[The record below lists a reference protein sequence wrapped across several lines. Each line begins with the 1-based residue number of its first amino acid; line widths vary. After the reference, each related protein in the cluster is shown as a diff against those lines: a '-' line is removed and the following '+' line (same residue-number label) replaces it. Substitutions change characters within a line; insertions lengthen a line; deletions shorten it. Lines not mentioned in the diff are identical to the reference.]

1 MPEFINPAFLTGTA
15 LVASPIIIH
24 LINRMRFRRVRW
36 ATMEFLL
43 ESQRKNRR
51 RVLLK
56 QLLLLLMRILI
67 ILLFVFL
74 VARPYVGTNM
84 LLGDEQTHDVII
96 LDDSCSMNDRWADTS
111 SFAQARNTVLQL
123 AQAAA
128 SKPGTHKF
136 TLLRLS
142 RIGQPDLLRESID
155 HGALAR
161 INGIMES
168 MEATHGVHKLLK
180 GIKEAE
186 RLFTQDKG
194 LNKSLHIVSD
204 FRAHDW
210 LTEDAL
216 AKELTLIQEGDVTL
230 NFIRTVNEQHQN
242 QSLMELQV
250 LSRNVAADVPVQFV
264 ATIKNHGPGST
275 EAFEMGIEVSGQKLP
290 GARLDPLPPGQS
302 VKHPFEVRFSSPGNH
317 VLKVS
322 LPHDALPPDDERFMV
337 INIRDRIPVL
347 VLKGEAEQQV
357 DYISYALSPGGE
369 SRTGIEPVIR
379 SPQALNSEPLNEYPM
394 IFVANVPKLQ
404 EAGAKALDTFVKE
417 GGGLAIFL
425 GNQVEAAYYNET
437 LYADGRGLLPAPLA
451 SPRNIEQDF
460 FGSTGRLQFE
470 THPVFKVF
478 EGERNPFIQAVRVT
492 RIFSLPQEWRPGK
505 EVSVV
510 AQLSTGEPY
519 VLEKRYG
526 EGRVILFLSG
536 LGEEW
541 TNWPKNPSFVITM
554 LQLQASLSRQGLSG
568 ASSDVGLPLEV
579 NLEAQKYG
587 KDVTIML
594 PAAAGERAAVR
605 LIAAPSP
612 DAPANLQVV
621 FSETDFAG
629 LYYTFLSPVAT
640 LPEKHPYAFNVNAV
654 EGELK
659 LITQAEFG
667 ERLRGIDFHLQNA
680 SDLRWIDAE
689 SDQHELLNLIVATLV
704 VLLLGEQL
712 LAYHLSYHRR

>member
-1 MPEFINPAFLTGTA
+1 MPEFINPAFLTGSA

-36 ATMEFLL
+36 ATMEFLF

-74 VARPYVGTNM
+74 VARPYVGTNL

-111 SFAQARNTVLQL
+111 SFAQGRNTVLQL

-128 SKPGTHKF
+128 AKPGTHKF

-155 HGALAR
+155 YGALAR
-161 INGIMES
+161 IKGAMES
-168 MEATHGVHKLLK
+168 MKATHGTHKLLK

-194 LNKSLHIVSD
+194 LNKSLHIISD
-204 FRAHDW
+204 FRAQDW

-216 AKELTLIQEGDVTL
+216 AKKLTQIEEGEVTL

-242 QSLMELQV
+242 SSLVDLQV
-250 LSRNVAADVPVQFV
+250 KSRNVAADVPVQFV
-264 ATIKNHGPGST
+264 ATIRNLGPGST
-275 EAFEMGIEVSGQKLP
+275 EAFEMEIDVNGTKLP
-290 GARLDPLPPGQS
+290 AARLDPLPPGQS
-302 VKHPFEVRFSSPGNH
+302 VKHPFEVRFDTPGKH

-322 LPHDALPPDDERFMV
+322 LPRDALPPDDERFMV
-337 INIRDRIPVL
+337 LNIRDRIPAMV
-347 VLKGEAEQQV
+347 VKGEAEQQV

-369 SRTGIEPVIR
+369 SRTGIEPVVR
-379 SPQALNSEPLNEYPM
+379 SPRALNSELLHGYPM
-394 IFVANVPKLQ
+394 IFAANVPKLQ
-404 EAGAKALDTFVKE
+404 EAGAKALDTFVRE
-417 GGGLAIFL
+417 GGGLAMFL
-425 GNQVEAAYYNET
+425 GNQIEATYYNET
-437 LYADGRGLLPAPLA
+437 LYASGEGFLPAPLA
-451 SPRNIEQDF
+451 SPRNIKQDF

-470 THPVFKVF
+470 THPVFRVF

-492 RIFSLPQEWRPGK
+492 RVFALPDEWKPGK
-505 EVSVV
+505 NVTVI
-510 AQLSTGEPY
+510 ARLSTGEPY
-519 VLEKRYG
+519 VLEKRHG

-554 LQLQASLSRQGLSG
+554 LQLQSSLSRRGLSG
-568 ASSDVGLPLEV
+568 DASDVGLPLELD
-579 NLEAQKYG
+579 LEAQKYG
-587 KDVTIML
+587 KDVTITL
-594 PAAAGERAAVR
+594 PAAAGDGSAVR
-605 LIAAPSP
+605 LTAAPSP
-612 DAPANLQVV
+612 DDPANLRIV
-621 FSETDFAG
+621 FTETHYAG
-629 LYYTFLSPVAT
+629 IYHTHLSPLT
-640 LPEKHPYAFNVNAV
+640 TPPEKHPYVFNIDAA
-654 EGELK
+654 EGDLK
-659 LITQAEFG
+659 LIAKADLG
-667 ERLRGIDFHLQNA
+667 ERLRGVDFHFQNA
-680 SDLRWIDAE
+680 TDLQWIDAE
-689 SDQHELLNLIVATLV
+689 SDQHELLNLIVAALV
-704 VLLLGEQL
+704 FLMLGEQL
-712 LAYHLSYHRR
+712 LAYHLSYHRK